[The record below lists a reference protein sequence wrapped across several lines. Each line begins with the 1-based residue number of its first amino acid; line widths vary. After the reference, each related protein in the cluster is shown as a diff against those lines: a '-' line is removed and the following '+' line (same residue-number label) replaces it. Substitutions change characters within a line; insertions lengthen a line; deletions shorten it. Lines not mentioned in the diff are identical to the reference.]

1 MTRNPLANLDLSQLS
16 NPQFL
21 LARFQQIISS
31 GLGAPLVLLLMLAM
45 VVLPLPAFMLDALFT
60 FNIALALVITLVS
73 VYTKRPLDFAAF
85 PTILLLVTLMRLALN
100 IASTRVVLI
109 NGHEG
114 GAAAGHVIEAF
125 GEFVIGGNFA
135 VGLIVFAI
143 LMIINF
149 VVVTKGAT
157 RVSEVSARFTLDAMP
172 GKQMAIDADLNA
184 GVIDQDQARKRREE
198 IIQEADFYGAMDG
211 ASKFVR
217 GDAVAALMILFINL
231 IGGFA
236 IGMTQHGLDAGQAA
250 ETYALLT
257 IGDGLVAQIPGL
269 LLATASGIIVTR
281 VSSEQD
287 MSEAMGAQLF
297 QHPKAL
303 FITAGIV
310 GVMGLI
316 PGMPNIAFLSL
327 AALLAWLGK
336 RIVDKANAPEAPV
349 EEPAEMA
356 ADPRAAEPKELGW
369 DDVKPVDRVSL
380 EVGFNLIPMV
390 DSKRGGELQSR
401 IKGIRKKLSQ
411 DLGFLLPS
419 VHVRDNLQLAGT
431 GYQIMI
437 KGVLAGI
444 GTVMPDRELAI
455 NPGQAVGNLQG
466 TKVKDP
472 VFNMDATWITP
483 DQRQQ
488 AHAFGYTVVDASTVI
503 ATHLNDILARHG
515 HELLGHE
522 EVQKLLDRAAEYMP
536 KLVEDLVPDMLSRRT
551 LVKVLQNLL
560 IDGVPIRDLRTIL
573 EALAE
578 RAEPGIDSDTLTAA
592 VRTALRRTIVE
603 SLAGGADELSV
614 ATLDPSLEQLL
625 GNSVAAGGAEMPLEP
640 GLAERLQAVL
650 LELKAKR
657 DMAGEAAVLLVPPPL
672 WNYLAR
678 FVRRVVPGLKVISF
692 DEIPDDRNIRIDNI
706 VGSQLVKAA

>member
-1 MTRNPLANLDLSQLS
+1 
-16 NPQFL
+16 
-21 LARFQQIISS
+21 
-31 GLGAPLVLLLMLAM
+31 
-45 VVLPLPAFMLDALFT
+45 
-60 FNIALALVITLVS
+60 
-73 VYTKRPLDFAAF
+73 
-85 PTILLLVTLMRLALN
+85 
-100 IASTRVVLI
+100 
-109 NGHEG
+109 
-114 GAAAGHVIEAF
+114 
-125 GEFVIGGNFA
+125 
-135 VGLIVFAI
+135 
-143 LMIINF
+143 
-149 VVVTKGAT
+149 
-157 RVSEVSARFTLDAMP
+157 
-172 GKQMAIDADLNA
+172 
-184 GVIDQDQARKRREE
+184 
-198 IIQEADFYGAMDG
+198 GAMDG

-303 FITAGIV
+303 FIDAGIV

-390 DSKRGGELQSR
+390 DTKRGGELQSR

-411 DLGFLLPS
+411 DLGFLLPA

-431 GYQIMI
+431 GYRILI
-437 KGVLAGI
+437 KGVLAGE
-444 GTVMPDRELAI
+444 GAVMPDRELAI
-455 NPGQAVGNLQG
+455 NPGQAVGTLQG
-466 TKVKDP
+466 TLVKDP
-472 VFNMDATWITP
+472 VFGMDATWITP
-483 DQRQQ
+483 DQRQM
-488 AHAFGYTVVDASTVI
+488 AHSFGYTVVDASTVI
-503 ATHLNDILARHG
+503 ATHLNDLLAKQG

-536 KLVEDLVPDMLSRRT
+536 KLVEDLIPDMIPRRT

-560 IDGVPIRDLRTIL
+560 IDAVPIRDMRTIL
-573 EALAE
+573 EACAE
-578 RAEPGIDSDTLTAA
+578 RAVPGIDADSLTAA

-603 SLAGGADELSV
+603 DLAGGSEELNV
-614 ATLDPSLEQLL
+614 ATLDPALEQLL
-625 GNSVAAGGAEMPLEP
+625 GNSVAAGGNDMPLEP
-640 GLAERLQAVL
+640 GLAERLQTVL
-650 LELKAKR
+650 LDLKQKRELT
-657 DMAGEAAVLLVPPPL
+657 GQTAVLLVPPPL

-692 DEIPDDRNIRIDNI
+692 DEIPDDRNIRIDSI
-706 VGSQLVKAA
+706 VGSQLVNAG